1 MSDIAR
7 KLAEPF
13 DPEIVSWRVGS
24 VSTEKKRGM
33 ALAFVDARDV
43 MNRLDEACGP
53 FGWMTEHSALGARTM
68 CRLSIRD
75 PETGEWISRTDGCG
89 DTDYEAEKGSFSD
102 SLKRVAVT
110 FGVGRYLYD
119 VDAPWVEVEQRGKTW
134 IIAQSELPKLRARL
148 PRPGKA
154 ADARQPAPPSSH
166 AGNGTPPSAATTRPV
181 LPVSPEEPPEIAE
194 ARRAAR
200 ARFWTREHYGIDP
213 AVIQGGMARW
223 DAEVIA
229 QADAAQNI
237 DQFLKLKQDN
247 REAGFVTDW
256 ESTVATPVIKHFRG
270 KMLEIEKRLSGGIGV
285 AA

>member
-13 DPEIVSWRVGS
+13 DPEAVSWRVGS
-24 VSTEKKRGM
+24 VSAEKKRGM

-134 IIAQSELPKLRARL
+134 VIAQSELPKLRARL
-148 PRPGKA
+148 PRPQKP
-154 ADARQPAPPSSH
+154 ADARSASPPPRAAQPASPPQ
-166 AGNGTPPSAATTRPV
+166 APTGGQVPPPN
-181 LPVSPEEPPEIAE
+181 PEEPPEVAAQRERIRSLIAKLNGDILGAKNSVQLDTYWADPATKTWLAEIEGAGPTGKEAAFKLRSKYMTKGDKLKDAE
-194 ARRAAR
+194 AL
-200 ARFWTREHYGIDP
+200 
-213 AVIQGGMARW
+213 V
-223 DAEVIA
+223 
-229 QADAAQNI
+229 
-237 DQFLKLKQDN
+237 
-247 REAGFVTDW
+247 
-256 ESTVATPVIKHFRG
+256 
-270 KMLEIEKRLSGGIGV
+270 
-285 AA
+285 

>member
-1 MSDIAR
+1 MNDVAR

-13 DPEIVSWRVGS
+13 APEIVSWRVGS
-24 VSTEKKRGM
+24 VSAEKKRGM

-43 MNRLDEACGP
+43 MNRLDDACGP
-53 FGWMTEHSALGARTM
+53 FGWMTEHSALGTRTM

-134 IIAQSELPKLRARL
+134 VIAASELPKLRLRL
-148 PRPGKA
+148 PRPGKP
-154 ADARQPAPPSSH
+154 ADARPASAPPRAAQPS
-166 AGNGTPPSAATTRPV
+166 TPPQAPTSGH
-181 LPVSPEEPPEIAE
+181 LPANPAEPPHIT
-194 ARRAAR
+194 AAR
-200 ARFWTREHYGIDP
+200 AEQRAHFWTRETYAIDP
-213 AVIQGGMARW
+213 EVIQGGLANWSGEML
-223 DAEVIA
+223 A
-229 QADAAQNI
+229 QAETAPSLDAY
-237 DQFLKLKQDN
+237 LKMEEDCRPHFDTWAAAMQK
-247 REAGFVTDW
+247 
-256 ESTVATPVIKHFRG
+256 PVVDLFCRKLGAIHD
-270 KMLEIEKRLSGGIGV
+270 RLSKAEGGR